1 MIATLEKPFAS
12 YANGLLLIGRLLL
25 ALIFLHEALSL
36 STGFAA
42 AAAAMSKLG
51 VSSPVLA
58 LTIAL
63 QLGAGTMLALGWHAR
78 LGAFALALFCL
89 ATAFM
94 FHTHVARSPGWNFG
108 SIIVVPV
115 ASLRVRKRKGPG
127 PSGPNPANCA
137 ARVAAGG
144 GVARPIGGPPPQAAP
159 RRSAE
164 DLPVRRSRV
173 AS

>member
-94 FHTHVARSPGWNFG
+94 FHTHVAVQNELLHFEKDLA
-108 SIIVVPV
+108 I
-115 ASLRVRKRKGPG
+115 
-127 PSGPNPANCA
+127 
-137 ARVAAGG
+137 AGG
-144 GVARPIGGPPPQAAP
+144 MLVLTVAGSGALSLDKYLRN
-159 RRSAE
+159 
-164 DLPVRRSRV
+164 
-173 AS
+173 ASSPKGRLDS